1 MIVMIQYIQDLIS
14 WKSVCPHHF
23 PTLGH
28 IFSLLHHYECCVHCL
43 SPKQLALFLCREGC
57 GSYMHQAHSS
67 SCSLSSLVKPHNFCG
82 LFTLAVDKGGLSYAI
97 RYPRQLEHMDHLNP
111 CFQAQVARED
121 NFCLLRQNGH
131 DHMPLPTTFIA
142 SIIQCLV
149 ISPVAMR
156 KTNGI
161 LSVCLQYSIAII
173 KDSFV

>member
-97 RYPRQLEHMDHLNP
+97 RYPRQLWVYVFVYKGMLLINIEYK
-111 CFQAQVARED
+111 FQARVLWFL
-121 NFCLLRQNGH
+121 FCCIWG
-131 DHMPLPTTFIA
+131 
-142 SIIQCLV
+142 
-149 ISPVAMR
+149 R
-156 KTNGI
+156 KTTWFNKPQYIKLLFPSI
-161 LSVCLQYSIAII
+161 LYLKKSIRGCMWFII
-173 KDSFV
+173 

>member
-1 MIVMIQYIQDLIS
+1 MSKFHGQGFGFSMYELIISCSSGWWTKDLIQVGLSKYIQDLIS

-97 RYPRQLEHMDHLNP
+97 RYPRQL
-111 CFQAQVARED
+111 
-121 NFCLLRQNGH
+121 
-131 DHMPLPTTFIA
+131 
-142 SIIQCLV
+142 
-149 ISPVAMR
+149 
-156 KTNGI
+156 
-161 LSVCLQYSIAII
+161 
-173 KDSFV
+173 